1 MSFVGI
7 GGANGE
13 IASWMDRIAVKRNDL
28 KGRRQRNLRAEA
40 ILGHAQVAARRRL
53 DVRWTEYKGIDRTD
67 AARVDFE
74 ASNCSSSVCDC
85 EACVLCQRHFY
96 TGHARCYCDEV
107 FNSGPAAAAM
117 DTAAEEDDPEVCK
130 KFEEFFA
137 ELDLATK
144 RKRDRDCD
152 TVGGRHEKEAKRL
165 RYSSS

>member
-1 MSFVGI
+1 MSVVGI
-7 GGANGE
+7 GGADGE

-53 DVRWTEYKGIDRTD
+53 DVRWTEYKGTDRT
-67 AARVDFE
+67 E
-74 ASNCSSSVCDC
+74 APDDCASSVCDC

-107 FNSGPAAAAM
+107 FNSGSAAM
-117 DTAAEEDDPEVCK
+117 DTASVEEDDPEVCK

-144 RKRDRDCD
+144 RKRDRDGGD
-152 TVGGRHEKEAKRL
+152 TGGGAKRL
-165 RYSSS
+165 RLSAS